1 MTDAKS
7 GVWWTSIT
15 TGTKSGVRWAS
26 IATGTNSGCG
36 GQISELISKKKHTL
50 ILLDYLDN
58 FFSHDKSLA
67 FLFNFR
73 QKVVGMGQK

>member
-1 MTDAKS
+1 MRK
-7 GVWWTSIT
+7 V
-15 TGTKSGVRWAS
+15 
-26 IATGTNSGCG
+26 GCG
-36 GQISELISKKKHTL
+36 GQVLRLVRKVGCGGQVLRLVRKVRCGWQVLRLVRKKHTL
-50 ILLDYLDN
+50 IPHDYLDN

>member
-1 MTDAKS
+1 VVGKYYDWYEKWGAVGKYCDWYEKW
-7 GVWWTSIT
+7 VWWTGFRID
-15 TGTKSGVRWAS
+15 K
-26 IATGTNSGCG
+26 
-36 GQISELISKKKHTL
+36 QKKHTL
-50 ILLDYLDN
+50 IPLDYLDN

>member
-1 MTDAKS
+1 LNPVS
-7 GVWWTSIT
+7 GKLSDLLFVV
-15 TGTKSGVRWAS
+15 KGVVAQS
-26 IATGTNSGCG
+26 SMH
-36 GQISELISKKKHTL
+36 QVSELISKKKHTL
-50 ILLDYLDN
+50 IPLDYLDN